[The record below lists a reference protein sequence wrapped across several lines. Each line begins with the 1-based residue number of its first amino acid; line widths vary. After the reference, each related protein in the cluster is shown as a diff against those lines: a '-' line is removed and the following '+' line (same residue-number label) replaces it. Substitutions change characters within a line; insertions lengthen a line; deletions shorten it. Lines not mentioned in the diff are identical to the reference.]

1 MLDDTA
7 HELIAEFDGTKQ
19 LRPDVQKPLWHQSRF
34 AYLMVNH
41 YRMTNG

>member
-1 MLDDTA
+1 MLGDTA

-19 LRPDVQKPLWHQSRF
+19 LRQMSQNQFGTTRF